1 VSSLPS
7 AHWNWR
13 DGGPLRR
20 LTRAQRQAL
29 LLLLDAAL
37 IALSFYLAF
46 ALRFDGA
53 IPPERVSQFLRH
65 LPVLLALRIAL
76 HVFFGIHR
84 WSFRLSGFHE
94 AVRVVETS
102 LCGSA
107 AFVAVFYFLQ
117 RAEEDLS
124 VGPPRS
130 VVVMEF
136 LLTTTFIG
144 ALRFSR
150 RLAHMW
156 FSEAQRGA
164 PNTRVRTLIVG
175 AGNAGELLLRD
186 LQRSNE
192 HPYRVLGFVDDQQMK
207 WGTTIGG
214 RPVLGGLED
223 LPELVRRWHVRQLL
237 FAIPR
242 LHAPRL
248 RQLLSACAGA
258 KLNYKILPVSFEYL
272 NDRVST
278 SMLQDLAPED
288 LLPRHQ
294 VAFDAAD
301 VRTRVLGRR
310 MLVTGA
316 GGSIGREICRQLA
329 AGAPEQLVL
338 VDTNENSLYLLYR
351 ELERRFP
358 RVSLVAEVAD
368 VRDSVRMRTLGRRC
382 RPQDVLHAAAHKHVP
397 LMEAA
402 PEEAVKTNVGGCRSV
417 AMMAHESGAERF
429 VLIST
434 DKAVNPAGAMGAT
447 KSLAELIVRDQA
459 VRSQTRCTIVRFGN
473 VLGSAGSVV
482 PLFKEQIAAGGPVT
496 VTHPD
501 CRRFLMT
508 IGEAVGLVLRA
519 GLGGHGDLCILEMGE
534 PMKILDLARLMIT
547 MSGLVPDEEIPIVFT
562 GLRPGD
568 KLEEELMTAEE
579 EAGSRAVDESIR
591 AIAMDPPSPA
601 TMQRI
606 AELEALAWQGD
617 RAGVTRLL
625 SALVP
630 TYGRALAEWDA
641 ALPAATVVPM
651 PGVRAAAPEDEVQ
664 ARRTSAAMRS
674 TSSSGSSG

>member
-1 VSSLPS
+1 
-7 AHWNWR
+7 
-13 DGGPLRR
+13 
-20 LTRAQRQAL
+20 L
-29 LLLLDAAL
+29 LVLDAAL
-37 IALSFYLAF
+37 VALAFYMAF

-53 IPPERVSQFLRH
+53 IPPERVSQFLHH
-65 LPVLLALRIAL
+65 LPVLVVVRVACHL
-76 HVFFGIHR
+76 FFGIHR

-94 AVRVVETS
+94 AVRVVQTS

-107 AFVAVFYFLQ
+107 AFVAVFYFMQ
-117 RAEEDLS
+117 RAREDLS
-124 VGPPRS
+124 IGPPRS
-130 VVVMEF
+130 VVVIEF
-136 LLTTTFIG
+136 LLTTTLIG

-150 RLAHMW
+150 RLAHVW
-156 FSEAQRGA
+156 LSEAQRGSPA
-164 PNTRVRTLIVG
+164 TRIRTLIVG

-186 LQRSNE
+186 LQRSQE

-223 LPELVRRWHVRQLL
+223 LPDLVRRWHVRQLL

-242 LHAPRL
+242 LPAPRL
-248 RQLLSACAGA
+248 RRLLSACAGA
-258 KLNYKILPVSFEYL
+258 KLHYKILPVSFEYL

-294 VAFDAAD
+294 VAFDGAD
-301 VRTRVLGRR
+301 VKARVVGRR

-329 AGAPEQLVL
+329 AAAPEQLVL

-351 ELERRFP
+351 DLERRFP
-358 RVSLVAEVAD
+358 HVSLTPEVAD
-368 VRDSVRMRTLGRRC
+368 VRDAARVRALGRRY
-382 RPQDVLHAAAHKHVP
+382 RPQDVFHAAAHKHVP
-397 LMEAA
+397 LMEVA
-402 PEEAVKTNVGGCRSV
+402 PEEAVKTNVGGCRNVV
-417 AMMAHESGAERF
+417 AMAHESGAERF

-434 DKAVNPAGAMGAT
+434 DKAVNPAGAMGAS

-459 VRSQTRCTIVRFGN
+459 ARTQTACTIVRFGN

-519 GLGGHGDLCILEMGE
+519 GLLREGDLCVLEMGE
-534 PMKILDLARLMIT
+534 PMKILDLARLMIA

-579 EAGSRAVDESIR
+579 KARSRVVDEAIRAV
-591 AIAMDPPSPA
+591 AMEPPSSA
-601 TMQRI
+601 TMSRI

-617 RAGVTRLL
+617 RAGVARQLG
-625 SALVP
+625 ALVP
-630 TYGRALAEWDA
+630 TYGSALAEWNTGA
-641 ALPAATVVPM
+641 AVATVLPM
-651 PGVRAAAPEDEVQ
+651 PGVRVAAAPDEPQ

>member
-1 VSSLPS
+1 MSRR
-7 AHWNWR
+7 WR
-13 DGGPLRR
+13 WPD
-20 LTRAQRQAL
+20 RAMLQGLSRWHRQAVL
-29 LLLLDAAL
+29 LVLDGIL
-37 IALSFYLAF
+37 ISLAFYLAF
-46 ALRFDGA
+46 LLRFDGD
-53 IPPERVSQFLRH
+53 IPPERLGQFLRH
-65 LPVLLALRIAL
+65 LPVLLVLRL
-76 HVFFGIHR
+76 SVHVFFGIQR

-94 AVRVVETS
+94 AVRLIETS

-117 RAEEDLS
+117 RAAEDLTL
-124 VGPPRS
+124 GPPRS
-130 VVVMEF
+130 VVVIEF

-156 FSEAQRGA
+156 ISEAQRGG
-164 PNTRVRTLIVG
+164 PVPRVRTLIVG

-186 LQRSNE
+186 LQRTNE

-223 LPELVRRWHVRQLL
+223 LPALVRRWHVRQLL

-242 LHAPRL
+242 LPAPRL
-248 RQLLSACAGA
+248 RQVLNACAA
-258 KLNYKILPVSFEYL
+258 ERLHYKILPVSFEYL
-272 NDRVST
+272 NDRLST
-278 SMLQDLAPED
+278 SMLQDLAPDD

-294 VAFDAAD
+294 VAFDEAE
-301 VRTRVLGRR
+301 VRARVAGRR
-310 MLVTGA
+310 VLVTGA
-316 GGSIGREICRQLA
+316 GGSIGREIARQLA
-329 AGAPEQLVL
+329 SCAPDRLVL

-351 ELERRFP
+351 ELERSYP
-358 RVSLVAEVAD
+358 KVALVPEVAD
-368 VRDSVRMRTLGRRC
+368 ARDQGRMRALGRRYS
-382 RPQDVLHAAAHKHVP
+382 PQDVFHAAAHKHVP
-397 LMEAA
+397 LMELA
-402 PEEAVKTNVGGCRSV
+402 PEEAVKTNVTGCRNV
-417 AMMAHESGAERF
+417 VGMAHEAGAERF

-434 DKAVNPAGAMGAT
+434 DKAVNPAGAMGAS

-459 VRSQTRCTIVRFGN
+459 LRSTTTCTVVRFGN

-482 PLFKEQIAAGGPVT
+482 PLFKAQIAAGGPVT

-519 GLGGHGDLCILEMGE
+519 GLGSYGDLCILEMGE
-534 PMKILDLARLMIT
+534 PMRMIDLARLMIT
-547 MSGLVPDEEIPIVFT
+547 MSGRVADDEIPIVFT
-562 GLRPGD
+562 GLRPGE

-579 EAGSRAVDESIR
+579 AARSRVVDVAIR
-591 AIAMDPPSPA
+591 AISVAAPPAA

-617 RAGVTRLL
+617 RAGVVRLL
-625 SALVP
+625 EALVP
-630 TYGRALAEWDA
+630 TYTGSGVERSEPTHRPAVVPLAGHA
-641 ALPAATVVPM
+641 PAA
-651 PGVRAAAPEDEVQ
+651 ADELQ
-664 ARRTSAAMRS
+664 PRLTSTAIRS
-674 TSSSGSSG
+674 TASRGSSG

>member
-1 VSSLPS
+1 MSSPAAPGWS
-7 AHWNWR
+7 WR

-20 LTRAQRQAL
+20 LTRQQRQAL
-29 LLLLDAAL
+29 LLVFDAVL
-37 IALSFYLAF
+37 IALAFYLAF

-53 IPPERVSQFLRH
+53 IPPARVSQFLRH
-65 LPVLLALRIAL
+65 LPVLIALRLSL

-94 AVRVVETS
+94 AVRVVQTS

-107 AFVAVFYFLQ
+107 AFVAVFYFMQ

-124 VGPPRS
+124 IGPPRS
-130 VVVMEF
+130 VIVIEF
-136 LLTTTFIG
+136 LLTTTLIG

-156 FSEAQRGA
+156 LSEAQRGGPA
-164 PNTRVRTLIVG
+164 TRIRTLIVG

-223 LPELVRRWHVRQLL
+223 LPALVRRWHVRQLL
-237 FAIPR
+237 FAIAR
-242 LHAPRL
+242 LPAGRL
-248 RQLLSACAGA
+248 RQILSACAGA

-272 NDRVST
+272 NDRLST

-301 VRTRVLGRR
+301 VKARVAGRR

-329 AGAPEQLVL
+329 SGAPEQLVL
-338 VDTNENSLYLLYR
+338 VDTNENTLYLLYR
-351 ELERRFP
+351 ELERSFP
-358 RVSLVAEVAD
+358 RVALSVEVAD
-368 VRDSVRMRTLGRRC
+368 VRDHARMRAVGRRY
-382 RPQDVLHAAAHKHVP
+382 RPQDVFHAAAHKHVP
-397 LMEAA
+397 LMEAS
-402 PEEAVKTNVGGCRSV
+402 PEEAVKTNVGGCRNVV
-417 AMMAHESGAERF
+417 AMAHESGAERF

-459 VRSQTRCTIVRFGN
+459 VRSATACTIVRFGN

-519 GLGGHGDLCILEMGE
+519 GLGSHGDLCILEMGE
-534 PMKILDLARLMIT
+534 PMRMLDLARLMIA
-547 MSGLVPDEEIPIVFT
+547 MSGQVPDEEIPIVFT
-562 GLRPGD
+562 GLRPGE

-579 EAGSRAVDESIR
+579 AARSQVVDAAIR
-591 AIAMDPPSPA
+591 AISVAPPSPA

-606 AELEALAWQGD
+606 AELETLAWQGD
-617 RAGVTRLL
+617 RAGVARLL
-625 SALVP
+625 AALVP
-630 TYGRALAEWDA
+630 TYQGAPEEAAHPALA
-641 ALPAATVVPM
+641 PTVVAM
-651 PGVRAAAPEDEVQ
+651 PGVRAAAPDDELQ

-674 TSSSGSSG
+674 TASRGSSG

>member
-1 VSSLPS
+1 MAPRRRWPHGFSLQ
-7 AHWNWR
+7 
-13 DGGPLRR
+13 G
-20 LTRAQRQAL
+20 LTRWHRQAVL
-29 LLLLDAAL
+29 LVLDAVL
-37 IALSFYLAF
+37 IALAFYLAF
-46 ALRFDGA
+46 LLRFDGD
-53 IPPERVSQFLRH
+53 IPPERLRQFARH
-65 LPVLLALRIAL
+65 LPVLLLLRL
-76 HVFFGIHR
+76 SVHVFFGIHR

-94 AVRVVETS
+94 AVRLIETS

-117 RAEEDLS
+117 RAAEDLTL
-124 VGPPRS
+124 GPPRS
-130 VVVMEF
+130 VVVIEF

-150 RLAHMW
+150 RLVHMW
-156 FSEAQRGA
+156 VSDAQRGG
-164 PNTRVRTLIVG
+164 PVPRVRTLIVG

-186 LQRSNE
+186 LQRTNE
-192 HPYRVLGFVDDQQMK
+192 HPYRVLGFVDDQQLK

-223 LPELVRRWHVRQLL
+223 LPVLVRRWHVRQLL

-242 LHAPRL
+242 LGAPRL
-248 RQLLSACAGA
+248 RRILSACAA
-258 KLNYKILPVSFEYL
+258 EKLNYKILPVSFEYL
-272 NDRVST
+272 NDRLST

-294 VAFDAAD
+294 VAFDEAE
-301 VRTRVLGRR
+301 VRSRVEGRR
-310 MLVTGA
+310 VLVTGA

-329 AGAPEQLVL
+329 SCSPEQLVL

-351 ELERRFP
+351 DLERQYP
-358 RVSLVAEVAD
+358 KVAVVPEVAD
-368 VRDSVRMRTLGRRC
+368 VRDAGRMRMLGRLH
-382 RPQDVLHAAAHKHVP
+382 RPQDVFHAAAHKHVP
-397 LMEAA
+397 LMELA
-402 PEEAVKTNVGGCRSV
+402 PEEAVKTNVAGCRNV
-417 AMMAHESGAERF
+417 VVMAHEAGAERF

-434 DKAVNPAGAMGAT
+434 DKAVNPAGAMGAS

-459 VRSQTRCTIVRFGN
+459 LRSSTACTIVRFGN

-482 PLFKEQIAAGGPVT
+482 PIFKAQIAAGGPVT

-519 GLGGHGDLCILEMGE
+519 GLGSYGDLCILEMGE
-534 PMKILDLARLMIT
+534 PMRMIDLARLMIT

-562 GLRPGD
+562 GLRPGE

-579 EAGSRAVDESIR
+579 AARSRVIDSALR
-591 AIAMDPPSPA
+591 AIGVAAPPAA
-601 TMQRI
+601 TMQRV

-617 RAGVTRLL
+617 RHGVIRLL
-625 SALVP
+625 EALVP
-630 TYGRALAEWDA
+630 TYAGSTAE
-641 ALPAATVVPM
+641 
-651 PGVRAAAPEDEVQ
+651 AAAPVPRPAVVTLAAHAAALEDDLQ
-664 ARRTSAAMRS
+664 ASLTASAIRS
-674 TSSSGSSG
+674 TASRGSSG

>member
-1 VSSLPS
+1 MSGLAAPS
-7 AHWNWR
+7 WGWGWSE
-13 DGGPLRR
+13 GGLLRR
-20 LTRAQRQAL
+20 LTRGQRQAFL
-29 LLLLDAAL
+29 LVADAAL
-37 IALSFYLAF
+37 TALAFYLAF

-65 LPVLLALRIAL
+65 LPVLVAIRIGCHL
-76 HVFFGIHR
+76 FFGIHR

-94 AVRVVETS
+94 AVRVVQTS

-107 AFVAVFYFLQ
+107 GFVAVFYFLQ
-117 RAEEDLS
+117 RAHEDLS
-124 VGPPRS
+124 IGPPRS
-130 VVVMEF
+130 VVVIEF

-144 ALRFSR
+144 GLRFSR
-150 RLAHMW
+150 RLVHMW
-156 FSEAQRGA
+156 VSESQRGS
-164 PNTRVRTLIVG
+164 PSTRIRTLIVG

-214 RPVLGGLED
+214 RPVLGGLDD
-223 LPELVRRWHVRQLL
+223 LPDLVRRWHVRQLL

-242 LHAPRL
+242 LPAPRL
-248 RQLLSACAGA
+248 RHLLSACAGQ

-272 NDRVST
+272 NERVNT
-278 SMLQDLAPED
+278 AMLQDLAPDD

-294 VAFDAAD
+294 VAFEASDVAA
-301 VRTRVLGRR
+301 RVAGRR

-329 AGAPEQLVL
+329 AAAPEQLVL

-351 ELERRFP
+351 ELERSFP
-358 RVSLVAEVAD
+358 RVSLAPEVAD
-368 VRDSVRMRTLGRRC
+368 VRDVARLRAIGRRYH
-382 RPQDVLHAAAHKHVP
+382 PQDVFHAAANKHVP
-397 LMEAA
+397 LMELM
-402 PEEAVKTNVGGCRSV
+402 PEEAVKTNVTGCRSM
-417 AMMAHESGAERF
+417 AAMAHESGAERF

-434 DKAVNPAGAMGAT
+434 DKAVNPAGVMGAS
-447 KSLAELIVRDQA
+447 KSLAELILRDQA
-459 VRSQTRCTIVRFGN
+459 VRSATSCTIVRFGN

-519 GLGGHGDLCILEMGE
+519 GLGSYGDLCVLEMGE
-534 PMKILDLARLMIT
+534 PMRILDLARLMIA
-547 MSGLVPDEEIPIVFT
+547 MSGKVPDEEIPIVFT
-562 GLRPGD
+562 GMRPGE

-579 EAGSRAVDESIR
+579 AARSRAVDATIR
-591 AIAMDPPSPA
+591 AVSMEPPAPA
-601 TMQRI
+601 TMQKI
-606 AELEALAWQGD
+606 AELESLAWQGD
-617 RAGVTRLL
+617 RAGVLRLL
-625 SALVP
+625 NTLVP
-630 TYGRALAEWDA
+630 TSRAAEADGM
-641 ALPAATVVPM
+641 ATVVPM
-651 PGVRAAAPEDEVQ
+651 PGRRAAEDELQ

-674 TSSSGSSG
+674 TASTGSSG